1 MVCNQCVKQVLRLE
15 DSGSPSSVCH
25 FMRSMSQK
33 KL

>member
-1 MVCNQCVKQVLRLE
+1 MVCNQCVKKVLRLE
-15 DSGSPSSVCH
+15 DWFTVFFLH